1 MVFVFICGIAE
12 HILINLLDHNVE
24 LQTSLQY
31 FSNSANKHKHHVN
44 LNVVTIWKCK
54 YASSHHQSLM
64 LNSSL
69 IQWSSDFI
77 CFSKSYDQQFGG
89 LKDKHKCIT
98 LTRVIIIKQYY
109 HHKFHL
115 ELNI

>member
-1 MVFVFICGIAE
+1 MFVLICEIAE

-31 FSNSANKHKHHVN
+31 FSNFANKNKHCVN

-54 YASSHHQSLM
+54 YASSHHHSLM

-77 CFSKSYDQQFGG
+77 
-89 LKDKHKCIT
+89 
-98 LTRVIIIKQYY
+98 
-109 HHKFHL
+109 
-115 ELNI
+115 

>member
-1 MVFVFICGIAE
+1 MFVLICEIAE

-31 FSNSANKHKHHVN
+31 FSNFANKNTHCVN

-54 YASSHHQSLM
+54 YASSHHHNLM
-64 LNSSL
+64 INSSL
-69 IQWSSDFI
+69 ILWSSSFTW
-77 CFSKSYDQQFGG
+77 FSKWYAQQFGD
-89 LKDKHKCIT
+89 LKDKDKCNT
-98 LTRVIIIKQYY
+98 LTRVIIINQYY
-109 HHKFHL
+109 HQKFHL